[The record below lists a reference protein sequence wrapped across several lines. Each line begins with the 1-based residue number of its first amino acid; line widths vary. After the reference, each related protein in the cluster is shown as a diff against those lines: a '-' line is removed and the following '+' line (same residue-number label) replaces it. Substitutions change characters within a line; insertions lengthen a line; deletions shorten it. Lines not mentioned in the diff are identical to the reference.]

1 MREKEKHSF
10 GKPPKPMGKMT
21 TAVILPMVLKIR
33 KTMVLQR
40 IEREGKG
47 RPPHF

>member
-1 MREKEKHSF
+1 LWLREEREIYRLLLKEQ
-10 GKPPKPMGKMT
+10 GY
-21 TAVILPMVLKIR
+21 VILPMVLKIR